1 MQAILYNYAQVALVA
16 VFHTAV
22 DTRFIGPVIL
32 TYVPASVV
40 LLVVLLLVLLTQV
53 DVVKHK

>member
-1 MQAILYNYAQVALVA
+1 
-16 VFHTAV
+16 V